1 MLVLRRL
8 LRNWEENDMV
18 EWKKLGDVCN
28 FQNGYAFKSGLFKEI
43 GLPIIRIT
51 NISDRSVNLDDCK
64 YFNFEDYKGVNLDD
78 FIIRKGDILVAMSG
92 ATTGK
97 IGFYNHSN
105 ISYLNQRVGKFIPH
119 EEMLENRYLYH
130 FLLSQYK
137 VIYIMAGG
145 GAQPNLSSNKLLNDL
160 FIPIPSKSEQERIV
174 SILDTFTSTISNLKE
189 QIKERRKQYEYYRDQ
204 LLDLEGKDGV
214 EMKTLGEIFS
224 FKNGLN
230 KGKDYFGKGKLI
242 IMFSNVFNSRYID
255 STMLKNRVDI
265 NNNELERIN
274 ANKGD
279 VFFTRTSET
288 KEDVGYASVLL
299 EDIKECTFAGF
310 LIRARP
316 ILNVFI
322 PEYCKY
328 CFSTQKVR
336 ESIVCRSSF
345 TTRASLT
352 GNGLGKVEI
361 PIPPKQTQSRIVS
374 ILDQFEASIANLEA
388 QLKEREKQYEYYR
401 NQLLTF
407 E

>member
-8 LRNWEENDMV
+8 FWNWEESDMV

-174 SILDTFTSTISNLKE
+174 SILDTFTSSISNLKE

-214 EMKTLGEIFS
+214 EMKTLGEIGEFIRGTGIQKAD
-224 FKNGLN
+224 FVEDGFPCIHYGQIHTKYGLSAN
-230 KGKDYFGKGKLI
+230 STL
-242 IMFSNVFNSRYID
+242 SNVNEALYHRSRKAEY
-255 STMLKNRVDI
+255 
-265 NNNELERIN
+265 
-274 ANKGD
+274 GD
-279 VFFTRTSET
+279 VVLATTSE
-288 KEDVGYASVLL
+288 DA
-299 EDIKECTFAGF
+299 ECVAKPV
-310 LIRARP
+310 AW
-316 ILNVFI
+316 
-322 PEYCKY
+322 
-328 CFSTQKVR
+328 
-336 ESIVCRSSF
+336 
-345 TTRASLT
+345 
-352 GNGLGKVEI
+352 LGKEKVAISGDAYIFHHKENGKYMAHLFSSHRFFLFKI
-361 PIPPKQTQSRIVS
+361 KHATGAKVVRISGDNMAKFEFPLPSLQEQLRIVT

>member
-8 LRNWEENDMV
+8 FCNWEESDMV

-28 FQNGYAFKSGLFKEI
+28 FQNGYAFKSGLFKDI

-174 SILDTFTSTISNLKE
+174 SILDTFTSSISNLKE

-214 EMKTLGEIFS
+214 EMKTL
-224 FKNGLN
+224 
-230 KGKDYFGKGKLI
+230 
-242 IMFSNVFNSRYID
+242 
-255 STMLKNRVDI
+255 
-265 NNNELERIN
+265 
-274 ANKGD
+274 
-279 VFFTRTSET
+279 
-288 KEDVGYASVLL
+288 EDVAVIMNGRDYKHLSEGDIPVYGTGGIMTYVDTYAYDMPSVLL
-299 EDIKECTFAGF
+299 PRKGSVEKIYYVTTPFWTVDTIYWTKINSEV
-310 LIRARP
+310 
-316 ILNVFI
+316 ILPKYLYHALCMYDLKDFSYGGGI
-322 PEYCKY
+322 P
-328 CFSTQKVR
+328 SLSQK
-336 ESIVCRSSF
+336 I
-345 TTRASLT
+345 LYK
-352 GNGLGKVEI
+352 LEI
-361 PIPPKQTQSRIVS
+361 PLPSKEEQLRIVS